1 MKKLLFI
8 FLMFA
13 TLVSCTGL
21 RMGGGVK
28 GEVIDEDTIVL
39 DGDTFKIQER
49 INDSLFVVWNY
60 EHSNDKKPYYLLKYE
75 RNGFYYPQI
84 GAASITSIDNT
95 TNYVSIDDKEV
106 YDINNKKVLFSSPCC
121 ASGLYYLGKWRDLQ
135 LFASSDT
142 ICFSDGICLGLQK
155 NVFCR
160 KSKKDGVVT
169 FVDGAQIKDVSFCDL
184 YNAKKISTTTDTS
197 LERLVKDY
205 YVKPR
210 SEYEMVEA
218 GISVDLDIPKGDTD
232 SDKAIRKW
240 MISAIRD
247 DAFFLLENNK
257 DIPVGKCTS
266 LNDMLHSLD
275 EYGVL
280 WEKLCRAENQIEDT
294 LDVRM
299 TCDIRVKKV
308 ADCEDYTTYHYWASL
323 YNGGLH
329 ELPREYYITY
339 DKRRGGLL
347 DVNNS
352 VKPSMLQ
359 HFRHLVLESL
369 KKEYDFFNEQ
379 ESSWED
385 FTHLVFSFHCPV
397 IGIEDENN
405 FIPSLLDHNYSCDE
419 WAGLNGYNEKAFTE
433 NDFPLTHFAV
443 LPEGIVL
450 TYHPYQIDCFVA
462 GEYHGVIPFKD
473 ANKCL
478 LFDYSKHE
486 DLKAKLQ
493 RFIK

>member
-1 MKKLLFI
+1 
-8 FLMFA
+8 MF
-13 TLVSCTGL
+13 
-21 RMGGGVK
+21 R
-28 GEVIDEDTIVL
+28 
-39 DGDTFKIQER
+39 
-49 INDSLFVVWNY
+49 
-60 EHSNDKKPYYLLKYE
+60 
-75 RNGFYYPQI
+75 
-84 GAASITSIDNT
+84 
-95 TNYVSIDDKEV
+95 
-106 YDINNKKVLFSSPCC
+106 SS
-121 ASGLYYLGKWRDLQ
+121 
-135 LFASSDT
+135 
-142 ICFSDGICLGLQK
+142 K

-184 YNAKKISTTTDTS
+184 YNAKKINTTTDTS
-197 LERLVKDY
+197 VERFVKDY
-205 YVKPR
+205 FIKPR
-210 SEYEMVEA
+210 SKYEMVEA

-308 ADCEDYTTYHYWASL
+308 ADCDDYTTYHYWASL

-347 DVNNS
+347 DVNNT
-352 VKPSMLQ
+352 VKSSMLQ
-359 HFRHLVLESL
+359 HFRQLVLESL
-369 KKEYDFFNEQ
+369 KKEYDFSMNKKVHGRILHITYFL
-379 ESSWED
+379 S
-385 FTHLVFSFHCPV
+385 
-397 IGIEDENN
+397 
-405 FIPSLLDHNYSCDE
+405 
-419 WAGLNGYNEKAFTE
+419 
-433 NDFPLTHFAV
+433 
-443 LPEGIVL
+443 IVL
-450 TYHPYQIDCFVA
+450 LLVLKKRIILCLRYLIVIILVMNGQA
-462 GEYHGVIPFKD
+462 GMGTTKRH
-473 ANKCL
+473 
-478 LFDYSKHE
+478 
-486 DLKAKLQ
+486 LQ
-493 RFIK
+493 RKTFL